1 MKVKVLEKKKDTL
14 IIEIEGVR
22 HTLPNALRNELW
34 NDSSVTL
41 AAYEKKHPYL
51 GNPKL
56 IIKGK
61 NPRKSLQDAIKRTQ
75 DKIRLFER
83 EFKKVVKS

>member
-1 MKVKVLEKKKDTL
+1 MKVNVLEKKKDTL

-22 HTLPNALRNELW
+22 HTLPNMLRNELW

-56 IIKGK
+56 VIKGK
-61 NPRKSLQDAIKRTQ
+61 DPKKSLQDAIKRTQ
-75 DKIRLFER
+75 DKIKLFER